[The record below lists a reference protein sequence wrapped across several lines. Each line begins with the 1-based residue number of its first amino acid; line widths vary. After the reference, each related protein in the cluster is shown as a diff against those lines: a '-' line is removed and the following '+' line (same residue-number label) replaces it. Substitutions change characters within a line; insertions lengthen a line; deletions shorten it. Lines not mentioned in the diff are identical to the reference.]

1 MRGGEFCVMGTYDID
16 MWVRLYGR
24 YRIRDDTLLKTPPDL
39 SLERALAESV
49 SSDESLGEWSLGSR

>member
-1 MRGGEFCVMGTYDID
+1 MGTCDID
-16 MWVRLYGR
+16 MWVRLCGS

-39 SLERALAESV
+39 SLERALVESV